1 MQTGSYDSAA
11 TIVDDDMP
19 EEITGTMAASNLN
32 LDELP
37 VGNLGIIA
45 LASSTEMGKK
55 VNDHIVQWREE
66 REHKHHAHPQM
77 HGYVRDNYLIRT
89 ETPRFGSGEGK
100 ATIFDSIRGN
110 DIFLLV
116 DVCNYSVTYTLR
128 GKVNRMSPDDYFI
141 DLERI
146 IAAIGG
152 KARRLNVIMPYLYES
167 RQDRRTARESLD
179 CAQALK
185 DLVRMGVENIIT
197 FEAHDPRI
205 QNAIPLSGFENFRP
219 VYQFIKGL
227 YRVAPD
233 FNVSPEHLMIVSP
246 DEAGTNRAIYM
257 ANVLGVDMG
266 MFYKRKDY
274 TQIVDGKNPVIAHEF
289 LGSPVEGKDV
299 VIIDDMISSGD
310 TALDIARELK
320 DRKAKRIFICA
331 TFGIF
336 SAGLDKFD
344 KAHKKGIF
352 HSILTTN
359 LTYQRP
365 ELFTRSYYHSCDLS
379 KFLALIIDTL
389 NHDGSLSNLLDP
401 VDRINTFLEKKG
413 VKRS

>member
-1 MQTGSYDSAA
+1 MQAGSKSSRKK
-11 TIVDDDMP
+11 ISGRK
-19 EEITGTMAASNLN
+19 ITGTKAAANKN
-32 LDELP
+32 LDEMP
-37 VGNLGIIA
+37 IGDLGIIA
-45 LASSTEMGKK
+45 LPSSEEMGKK
-55 VNDHIVQWREE
+55 INDYIVRWRSE
-66 REHKHHAHPQM
+66 REHKRPAHAQM

-100 ATIFDSIRGN
+100 ATVFDSIRGD

-116 DVCNYSVTYTLR
+116 DVCNYSITYTLR
-128 GKVNRMSPDDYFI
+128 GQVNHMSPDDHFI
-141 DLERI
+141 DLERV

-152 KARRLNVIMPYLYES
+152 KARRINVIMPYLYES
-167 RQDRRTARESLD
+167 RQDRRTMRESLD

-219 VYQFIKGL
+219 IYQFIKGL

-233 FNVSPEHLMIVSP
+233 FDVSPEHLMVVSP
-246 DEAGTNRAIYM
+246 DEAGTSRAVYM

-266 MFYKRKDY
+266 MFYKRRDY
-274 TQIVDGKNPVIAHEF
+274 TQTVDGQNPVLAHEF
-289 LGSPVEGKDV
+289 LGAPVEGKDV
-299 VIIDDMISSGD
+299 IIVDDMISSGD
-310 TALDIARELK
+310 TALEIARELNK
-320 DRKAKRIFICA
+320 RNAARIFICA

-336 SAGLDKFD
+336 STGLAKFD
-344 KAHKKGIF
+344 EAYEQGVF

-359 LTYQRP
+359 LSYQRP
-365 ELFTRSYYHSCDLS
+365 ELFERSYYHSCDMS

-389 NHDGSLSNLLDP
+389 NHDGSLSDLLDP
-401 VDRINTFLEKKG
+401 VDRINTFLKKMG
-413 VKRS
+413 VKRK